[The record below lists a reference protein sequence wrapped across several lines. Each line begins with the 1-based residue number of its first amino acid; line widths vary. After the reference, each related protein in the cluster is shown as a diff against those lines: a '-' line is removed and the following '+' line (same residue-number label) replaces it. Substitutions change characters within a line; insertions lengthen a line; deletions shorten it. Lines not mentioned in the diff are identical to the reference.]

1 MVCDSLLK
9 TGLLQVDCQNLACC
23 KFFSTSCNKSANDL
37 LPMTS
42 CDKPYFYNHLLQF
55 DGFGKFVCK
64 LLTSFNKPVKLT
76 IFNKFETFLAVNEL
90 ITYWFTVK
98 SGVLFPPI
106 LQLDFN
112 IFLADF
118 C

>member
-1 MVCDSLLK
+1 
-9 TGLLQVDCQNLACC
+9 
-23 KFFSTSCNKSANDL
+23 
-37 LPMTS
+37 MTS

-55 DGFGKFVCK
+55 DGFDKFVCK

-98 SGVLFPPI
+98 SGVLFPPV
-106 LQLDFN
+106 LQHWRQYCSVHALIVPSKLHGN
-112 IFLADF
+112 L
-118 C
+118 